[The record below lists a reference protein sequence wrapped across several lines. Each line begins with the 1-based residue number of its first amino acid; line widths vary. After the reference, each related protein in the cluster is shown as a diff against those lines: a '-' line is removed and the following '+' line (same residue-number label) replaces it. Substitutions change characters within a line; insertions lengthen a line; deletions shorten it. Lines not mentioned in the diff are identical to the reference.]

1 MSSFLS
7 VTLTIVSNVSSTVCF
22 NMVNTF
28 IYLCSSCY
36 DISILFTCTCLYFT
50 KETGTYVSY
59 EVFDPKPFALFS
71 KMIQTAA

>member
-7 VTLTIVSNVSSTVCF
+7 ATLTIVSNVFSTVCY

-28 IYLCSSCY
+28 IYLYSSCY

-59 EVFDPKPFALFS
+59 EVFSPKAFS
-71 KMIQTAA
+71 FVF